1 MIQRISEPNVD
12 RTVDQLID
20 LQIRLTESLA
30 LADLLEMN
38 LVAIKVCEALDLIKE
53 SGIFLSEPAIG

>member
-12 RTVDQLID
+12 RSVDQLSD

-53 SGIFLSEPAIG
+53 SETVLSEPQ